1 MTITLNIHCMKN
13 IVKISKIAISGIFAA
28 TLLSNCQS
36 TKALSGA
43 DKASIRKVYVNT
55 QVGMPEKPFVQTR
68 GDIWAGALGGAVGGA
83 IAGSNMSQEDQVIQY
98 LNANKIRVDQ
108 MLRNDFIHHLKRTGD
123 FTVVNSSSLADAQ
136 FDLKVLAYGI
146 GQNGNAFS
154 NKYRTV
160 MSTEG
165 ILSKN
170 GGNVV
175 WKNNGICTAIDGDRP
190 QASWDEL
197 FTQPATMR
205 KHMEALTQAT
215 AYKLSQNIA
224 AKK

>member
-1 MTITLNIHCMKN
+1 M
-13 IVKISKIAISGIFAA
+13 
-28 TLLSNCQS
+28 
-36 TKALSGA
+36 
-43 DKASIRKVYVNT
+43 
-55 QVGMPEKPFVQTR
+55 
-68 GDIWAGALGGAVGGA
+68 ALGGAIGGV
-83 IAGSNMSQEDQVIQY
+83 IAGANMSKEDQALQF
-98 LNANKIRVDQ
+98 LNANKISVDQ
-108 MLRNDFIHHLKRTGD
+108 MLRNDFIHHLKKTGN
-123 FTVVNSSSLADAQ
+123 FTVVNSPSLADAQ
-136 FDLKVLAYGI
+136 FDLKVLVYGI

-154 NKYRTV
+154 NKYRTF

-165 ILSKN
+165 SLSKN

-190 QASWDEL
+190 QSTLDEL

-215 AYKLSQNIA
+215 SYKLSQNIA